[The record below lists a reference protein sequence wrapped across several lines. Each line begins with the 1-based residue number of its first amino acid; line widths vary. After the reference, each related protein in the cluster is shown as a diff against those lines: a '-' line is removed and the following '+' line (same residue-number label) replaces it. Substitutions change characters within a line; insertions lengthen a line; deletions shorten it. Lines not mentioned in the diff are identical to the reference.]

1 MTTKD
6 GPKLPKQQLAI
17 LAMARIAEPMAYSS
31 VFPYLPSMVSS
42 FGVPTNKVG
51 SWVGLT
57 SGVFSIAQSTTA
69 VAWGKAS
76 DIYGRK
82 PIIIFGLMS
91 SMICFIVWGMSTN
104 LPMAIIVR
112 AIMGGGNGNVGIIRT
127 VVAELVPERELQ
139 PRAFS
144 IMPIVWSLGS
154 IIGPSFGGLF
164 AEPAEQYPEIFGHIE
179 FFKRF
184 PFSLPNLILMVFFLF
199 SATIAA
205 LFLHETLPS
214 KRGHRDWG
222 LLVGERITRS
232 FKTTRPTPST
242 RRASFVDGEATSPL
256 LPNKTVPKK
265 RTHEASEHAKKE
277 RVITRATAMNLL
289 IYTLLAFHSVAYDQI
304 LSVFLRHPVEEH
316 TPENTSF
323 PFYFSGGFGMKH
335 SEVGTIYTIYGVV
348 CCAVQFLIYPS
359 IVARFGV
366 LRCFRVCCLLMPL
379 AYFLTP
385 YCVLFPTH
393 KGRMAA
399 LMGVMFIK
407 AAGIIVAFPSVTILL
422 TNSCTSLRVL
432 GTLNGYA
439 TTFSGLGR
447 ALGPAS
453 TGALF
458 TWGADHGYVV
468 TAWFFLMFI
477 AILGAIP
484 AYLVEEGEG
493 PSASASSSAENS
505 DTENDQASSSSSTIL
520 LPEDS
525 AITSDSD
532 SDSEEE
538 LPLTKTKSRS
548 VEQSYGTMTGRK

>member
-91 SMICFIVWGMSTN
+91 SMICFIVWGLSTN

-164 AEPAEQYPEIFGHIE
+164 AEPAEQYPQIFGHIE

-184 PFSLPNLILMVFFLF
+184 PFALPNLILM
-199 SATIAA
+199 
-205 LFLHETLPS
+205 ETLPS

-232 FKTTRPTPST
+232 FKTTRPAPST

-256 LPNKTVPKK
+256 LPNKIAPKK
-265 RTHEASEHAKKE
+265 RPHEASEHAKKE

-304 LSVFLRHPVEEH
+304 LSVFLRHPVEKH

-335 SEVGTIYTIYGVV
+335 SEVGTIYTIYGIV
-348 CCAVQFLIYPS
+348 CCAVQFLVYPS

-468 TAWFFLMFI
+468 TAWFFLMLI

-525 AITSDSD
+525 AIESEEEE
-532 SDSEEE
+532 EEE

>member
-1 MTTKD
+1 MTTKKD

-51 SWVGLT
+51 SWVGIT

-91 SMICFIVWGMSTN
+91 SMICFIIWGMSTN

-154 IIGPSFGGLF
+154 IIGPSFGGLL
-164 AEPAEQYPEIFGHIE
+164 AEPAEQYPQIFGHIE

-184 PFSLPNLILMVFFLF
+184 PFALPNLILMVFFLF

-232 FKTTRPTPST
+232 FKTTRPSPST

-256 LPNKTVPKK
+256 LPNKTAPKK
-265 RTHEASEHAKKE
+265 RTREASEHAKKE
-277 RVITRATAMNLL
+277 RVLTRATAMNLL

-304 LSVFLRHPVEEH
+304 LSVFLRHPVEKH

-335 SEVGTIYTIYGVV
+335 SEVGTIYTIYGIV

-393 KGRMAA
+393 KGRMIA

-407 AAGIIVAFPSVTILL
+407 AAGIIIAFPSVTILL

-477 AILGAIP
+477 AILGTIP

-525 AITSDSD
+525 AIESEEEE
-532 SDSEEE
+532 EEE

-548 VEQSYGTMTGRK
+548 VEQSYGTMSGRK

>member
-1 MTTKD
+1 MTTKN

-17 LAMARIAEPMAYSS
+17 LAVARIAEPMAYTS

-57 SGVFSIAQSTTA
+57 SGVFSIAQSITA

-76 DIYGRK
+76 DTYGRK
-82 PIIIFGLMS
+82 PMIIMGLLS
-91 SMICFIVWGMSTN
+91 TMICFIIWGMSTS
-104 LPMAIIVR
+104 LPMAITIR
-112 AIMGGGNGNVGIIRT
+112 AIQGGGNGNVGIIRT
-127 VVAELVPERELQ
+127 MVAEMVPERELQ

-144 IMPIVWSLGS
+144 IMPLVWSLGS
-154 IIGPSFGGLF
+154 IIGPSFGGFF
-164 AEPAEQYPEIFGHIE
+164 AEPAEQYPHIFGHIE

-184 PFSLPNLILMVFFLF
+184 PFALPNFILTIFFLI
-199 SATIAA
+199 SVTVAT

-222 LLVGERITRS
+222 LLVGERLTRS
-232 FKTTRPTPST
+232 LKGSRPTPST
-242 RRASFVDGEATSPL
+242 RRPSFVDGEATSPL
-256 LPNKTVPKK
+256 LPNKVAPKK
-265 RTHEASEHAKKE
+265 LTQEHSGHVKKE
-277 RVITRATAMNLL
+277 RVFTRQTVINLL
-289 IYTLLAFHSVAYDQI
+289 AYTFLAFHSVAYDQI
-304 LSVFLRHPVEEH
+304 LSVFLRHPVEKH
-316 TPENTSF
+316 TPENTAF
-323 PFYFSGGFGMKH
+323 PFYFSGGFGMSH
-335 SEVGTIYTIYGVV
+335 SQVGTIYTVYGIV
-348 CCAVQFLIYPS
+348 CGAIQFLLYPT
-359 IVARFGV
+359 IVGRYGV

-385 YCVLFPTH
+385 YCVLFSTPQART
-393 KGRMAA
+393 AA
-399 LMGVMFIK
+399 LMGVMLIK
-407 AAGIIVAFPSVTILL
+407 AAGIIVAFPSTTILL

-458 TWGADHGYVV
+458 SWGADNGYIV
-468 TAWFFLMFI
+468 TAWFFLMFV

-493 PSASASSSAENS
+493 PTASAAASAENS
-505 DTENDQASSSSSTIL
+505 DTENDESESSSSTLL
-520 LPEDS
+520 LPEGS
-525 AITSDSD
+525 AIASDSD
-532 SDSEEE
+532 DENER
-538 LPLTKTKSRS
+538 PLSKIRSR
-548 VEQSYGTMTGRK
+548 EQCYGTINGGK

>member
-1 MTTKD
+1 
-6 GPKLPKQQLAI
+6 
-17 LAMARIAEPMAYSS
+17 MARIAEPMAYSS

-184 PFSLPNLILMVFFLF
+184 PFALPNLILMVFFLF

-232 FKTTRPTPST
+232 FKTTRPTLST

-265 RTHEASEHAKKE
+265 RTHKASEHAKKE

-335 SEVGTIYTIYGVV
+335 S
-348 CCAVQFLIYPS
+348 
-359 IVARFGV
+359 
-366 LRCFRVCCLLMPL
+366 LLMPL

-532 SDSEEE
+532 SEEE